1 MNNPFDILIYLD
13 ENLVRNLSS
22 LVLSGYIDTRIQ
34 KRIRDAKVSEGV
46 HLDSRNGSFQQ
57 ETEGKN
63 EREGYRDENKGNLVN
78 AEQHNQVWRDFNG
91 TGNIRLEEE
100 IRRTYTTF
108 VLNGNLNNFLQ
119 NGEILHSRNDIN
131 ILNDE
136 VESGELVEITGQ
148 ITNQS
153 LLCYVETLI
162 ALLDAIGC
170 ENLDPLLDKEKYKF
184 INFSVLLKLLN
195 NLKGKLIL
203 NNTQDLVMKT
213 GDCTNVLTVNMNNFM
228 NNDYNIFDKIN
239 CECKVIGKVV
249 KTCCGSECINFL
261 RKTGTEKFYEDLLIY
276 CDSLL
281 GCLKD
286 QGIMVP
292 ERPCCKLENKGIQLM
307 PISISI

>member
-34 KRIRDAKVSEGV
+34 KRVRDAKIFEGI
-46 HLDSRNGSFQQ
+46 HFDSRNGSFQQ
-57 ETEGKN
+57 ETEGKS
-63 EREGYRDENKGNLVN
+63 EREGYKDENKGNLAN
-78 AEQHNQVWRDFNG
+78 AEEHNQIWRDFNG
-91 TGNIRLEEE
+91 TGNVRLEEE

-108 VLNGNLNNFLQ
+108 VLNGNLNNFF
-119 NGEILHSRNDIN
+119 NTGEILRSRNDVN
-131 ILNDE
+131 ILNNE

-153 LLCYVETLI
+153 LISYVDTLI
-162 ALLDAIGC
+162 ALLSAIGC

-184 INFSVLLKLLN
+184 INFSVLLNLLN
-195 NLKGKLIL
+195 KLKETLTL
-203 NNTQDLVMKT
+203 NNTQDLIMTT
-213 GDCTNVLTVNMNNFM
+213 GDCTTVLTVNNNNFM
-228 NNDYNIFDKIN
+228 NNDCNIFDKIN
-239 CECKVIGKVV
+239 CNCKVVGKVV
-249 KTCCGSECINFL
+249 KTCSGSGCINFL

-286 QGIMVP
+286 NGIMVP
-292 ERPCCKLENKGIQLM
+292 ERPCCKVENKGIQLM